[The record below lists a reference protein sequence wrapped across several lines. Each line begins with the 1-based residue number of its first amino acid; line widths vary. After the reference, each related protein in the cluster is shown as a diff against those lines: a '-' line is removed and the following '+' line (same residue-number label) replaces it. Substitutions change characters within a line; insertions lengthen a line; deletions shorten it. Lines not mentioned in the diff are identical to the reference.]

1 MSRPYR
7 PRLTPELLIKAYAS
21 GVFPMAESRGQ
32 AELFWV
38 DPEWRGILP
47 LDGFHVPRRLRR
59 TVRQG
64 LFEVRADTAFRETV
78 RACAAPSPD
87 RHDSWISDDIIDAY
101 TELHRLGFA
110 HSVECWRDGKL
121 AGGLYG
127 VSLGAVFFGESMFS
141 RETDASKVAMVHLV
155 ARLVEGGYQLLDTQ
169 FITNHLEQFGAIE
182 IERADYRAKLAYA
195 LHGEAWF
202 PADLPLGAVND
213 YLQSLTQTS

>member
-64 LFEVRADTAFRETV
+64 LFEVRADTAFREIV

-110 HSVECWRDGKL
+110 ESVEGWRDGKL

-127 VSLGAVFFGESMFS
+127 VSLGAMFFG
-141 RETDASKVAMVHLV
+141 
-155 ARLVEGGYQLLDTQ
+155 
-169 FITNHLEQFGAIE
+169 
-182 IERADYRAKLAYA
+182 
-195 LHGEAWF
+195 
-202 PADLPLGAVND
+202 
-213 YLQSLTQTS
+213 